1 MGEAASLQGD
11 AVASRRSDFGRQCRE
26 WAASLDNAILRLN
39 FRVKRTDEGEDER
52 RRIFCER
59 CCTRGRVRF
68 NMRTSSAKNGTK
80 LKLRGKWKKKKL
92 NGGGG
97 KKALVGRC
105 EVCSHVV
112 ESLEVKERVRSL
124 SPKTPLSD
132 IQMEQTGSKDS
143 KDSHEIKDS
152 SGKKRPKKKKK
163 RAKEEFAGLNLPKK
177 PTASMPTQTLKA
189 GDKKLLQML
198 RKNSTTNNSDD
209 RLSAFLSK

>member
-11 AVASRRSDFGRQCRE
+11 AVASRRSDFGRRCRE

-39 FRVKRTDEGEDER
+39 FKVKRTDEGEDVR

-68 NMRTSSAKNGTK
+68 NMRTSRAKNGTK
-80 LKLRGKWKKKKL
+80 LKLHGKGKKKKL
-92 NGGGG
+92 NGGRG
-97 KKALVGRC
+97 KKAFVGRC

-112 ESLEVKERVRSL
+112 ESLEMKERLRST
-124 SPKTPLSD
+124 SPKTPLGD
-132 IQMEQTGSKDS
+132 IQMEHTGSKDS
-143 KDSHEIKDS
+143 KDRHEIKDS
-152 SGKKRPKKKKK
+152 SGEKRPKKKKKK

-177 PTASMPTQTLKA
+177 PPSSTHTLKA